1 MVITIDKVDGCI
13 AELEAQEEAELKS
26 LLTLLDYLD
35 SDEDNNTSIRSPKSG
50 FTDCNVVMDE
60 LLAGLDSE
68 PGRGKYNTSI
78 RVCSPKS
85 LLWMFL
91 LTVLLLCWFNHH
103 NINRPKSN

>member
-1 MVITIDKVDGCI
+1 MVI
-13 AELEAQEEAELKS
+13 AELEAQEAAELKS

-35 SDEDNNTSIRSPKSG
+35 SDEDDNTSIRSPESG
-50 FTDCNVVMDE
+50 ITDYNAVMDE
-60 LLAGLDSE
+60 LIAGLDSE

-103 NINRPKSN
+103 NINTLGSN